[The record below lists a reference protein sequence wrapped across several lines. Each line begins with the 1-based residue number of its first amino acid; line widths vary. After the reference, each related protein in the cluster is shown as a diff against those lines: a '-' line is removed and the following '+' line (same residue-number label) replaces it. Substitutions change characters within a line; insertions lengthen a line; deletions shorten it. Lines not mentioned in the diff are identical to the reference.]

1 LYHCGAVVGVSLKK
15 KQRYSLDELEVPVL
29 DVDVANDF
37 VDNYAT
43 IDSRDNLE
51 SSSYHQSNTE
61 HDKLLSQSLTYG
73 PPTFD
78 NSKRYF
84 EREHFHGAGAASLV
98 SLASFHD
105 AECGLNLSKE
115 EIELHLNITR
125 LICSLTRGE
134 MDDLGTILGRL
145 NTVISSKMHG
155 KDVNALWSTK
165 LPMSPKDIRSLYISG
180 KHAIIPNLPRPSVSA
195 LPHHAHVSLK
205 ECIADLLGH
214 GMDFD
219 NIDDSIMPTVVCSIS
234 DSWQAKKIFNN
245 GSDDVRKLVLYVNE
259 WSDAFELSK
268 CSKNNRGSCWIKTI
282 TVAPP
287 TLNSN
292 GTRYTYPIA
301 IGSDGISHDKVE
313 AKFASELHE
322 FRMGKGVTFYHGGIK
337 RNITVYLE
345 LFVSLQDQPEQQK
358 ANGIMLRGSKYTA

>member
-105 AECGLNLSKE
+105 AECGLN
-115 EIELHLNITR
+115 
-125 LICSLTRGE
+125 
-134 MDDLGTILGRL
+134 
-145 NTVISSKMHG
+145 
-155 KDVNALWSTK
+155 
-165 LPMSPKDIRSLYISG
+165 
-180 KHAIIPNLPRPSVSA
+180 
-195 LPHHAHVSLK
+195 
-205 ECIADLLGH
+205 
-214 GMDFD
+214 
-219 NIDDSIMPTVVCSIS
+219 
-234 DSWQAKKIFNN
+234 
-245 GSDDVRKLVLYVNE
+245 
-259 WSDAFELSK
+259 
-268 CSKNNRGSCWIKTI
+268 
-282 TVAPP
+282 
-287 TLNSN
+287 
-292 GTRYTYPIA
+292 
-301 IGSDGISHDKVE
+301 
-313 AKFASELHE
+313 
-322 FRMGKGVTFYHGGIK
+322 
-337 RNITVYLE
+337 
-345 LFVSLQDQPEQQK
+345 
-358 ANGIMLRGSKYTA
+358 